1 MLCKEF
7 LYIGIK
13 KTVGVLLIKHQ
24 KRKRNIVDR
33 KTNRRRSSS
42 QTNGFELLSNSP
54 ASMRFA
60 FSVSRCIR
68 RGFHGLLPMVA
79 RTWDWKSHGSHPFA
93 PKMTWS
99 LKYHGMLRLHSD
111 GATGKTSNFPTIE
124 QLLMRT
130 TFCISLDPLF
140 YPRGSFL
147 STILHPCFSPTS
159 SAPYLGWHC
168 TSLRI
173 TCDNRDVNSSHSRLG
188 KVVRKWRFDAWH
200 ERSLERMLAIW
211 EGREM

>member
-1 MLCKEF
+1 MCLSKLLYIVMLCKEF

-68 RGFHGLLPMVA
+68 RGLHGLLPMVA
-79 RTWDWKSHGSHPFA
+79 
-93 PKMTWS
+93 M
-99 LKYHGMLRLHSD
+99 YLRL
-111 GATGKTSNFPTIE
+111 KKPW
-124 QLLMRT
+124 L
-130 TFCISLDPLF
+130 P
-140 YPRGSFL
+140 
-147 STILHPCFSPTS
+147 
-159 SAPYLGWHC
+159 
-168 TSLRI
+168 SLR
-173 TCDNRDVNSSHSRLG
+173 TKNDMNP
-188 KVVRKWRFDAWH
+188 KVPWYAKA
-200 ERSLERMLAIW
+200 SLRRCHW
-211 EGREM
+211 KNK

>member
-1 MLCKEF
+1 MCLSKLLYIVMLCKEF

-140 YPRGSFL
+140 YPTKRILSFYYSSSL
-147 STILHPCFSPTS
+147 FLPYELGTIPRL
-159 SAPYLGWHC
+159 ALYLPAHHMW
-168 TSLRI
+168 
-173 TCDNRDVNSSHSRLG
+173 
-188 KVVRKWRFDAWH
+188 
-200 ERSLERMLAIW
+200 
-211 EGREM
+211 

>member
-1 MLCKEF
+1 MGLNF
-7 LYIGIK
+7 SA
-13 KTVGVLLIKHQ
+13 TVPH
-24 KRKRNIVDR
+24 RW
-33 KTNRRRSSS
+33 
-42 QTNGFELLSNSP
+42 
-54 ASMRFA
+54 
-60 FSVSRCIR
+60 
-68 RGFHGLLPMVA
+68 GLLFPLAVA
-79 RTWDWKSHGSHPFA
+79 LDEVFTVFCPWWPCTWDWKSHGSHPFA
-93 PKMTWS
+93 PKMTWI